1 MLEKPIREMTMRE
14 KAARAYRLLSE
25 DEAVR
30 GQARAARTLLEKLE
44 DQDMTVAVVGQFKRG
59 KSALSNRILGED
71 VLPVGIVP
79 ITSAVTRVKYGERR
93 AEVRYENGI
102 CEEIPESDLH
112 RFISEQENRNNE
124 LGVAEVVLQAPS
136 GFLKS
141 GLTFVDTPGVGS
153 FHKNNTE
160 VAYDHMKE
168 SDAVIFLLSVDSPI
182 NQIEIDFLR
191 NTRNFAARFYFAVNK
206 VDTVSPAELG
216 EYLKYCESVL
226 EQLMGEKEIRIFPV
240 SARTGEGVEELKAV
254 IQADLGAQARSIME
268 MSTAKKLIDVI
279 DRAVEQL
286 DFYWKAMNMEYKELD
301 RRFEEI
307 EKTMTD
313 IRTRAAACEGGFH
326 LHLNEYK
333 MELSRRVKELFGMEY
348 HYDIDMLKLGILD
361 MDRQTFVQKT
371 EELCSD
377 LKQTLDRILLYRE
390 ENAYTVCHRINAI
403 NRLLRELRRIR
414 DSLAQDL
421 RQT

>member
-1 MLEKPIREMTMRE
+1 MLEKPIREMTTRE

-206 VDTVSPAELG
+206 IDTVSPAELG

-313 IRTRAAACEGGFH
+313 IRAR
-326 LHLNEYK
+326 
-333 MELSRRVKELFGMEY
+333 
-348 HYDIDMLKLGILD
+348 
-361 MDRQTFVQKT
+361 
-371 EELCSD
+371 
-377 LKQTLDRILLYRE
+377 
-390 ENAYTVCHRINAI
+390 
-403 NRLLRELRRIR
+403 
-414 DSLAQDL
+414 
-421 RQT
+421 

>member
-1 MLEKPIREMTMRE
+1 MLEKPIREMTTRE

-206 VDTVSPAELG
+206 IDTVSPAELG
-216 EYLKYCESVL
+216 EYL
-226 EQLMGEKEIRIFPV
+226 
-240 SARTGEGVEELKAV
+240 
-254 IQADLGAQARSIME
+254 
-268 MSTAKKLIDVI
+268 
-279 DRAVEQL
+279 
-286 DFYWKAMNMEYKELD
+286 
-301 RRFEEI
+301 
-307 EKTMTD
+307 
-313 IRTRAAACEGGFH
+313 
-326 LHLNEYK
+326 
-333 MELSRRVKELFGMEY
+333 
-348 HYDIDMLKLGILD
+348 
-361 MDRQTFVQKT
+361 
-371 EELCSD
+371 
-377 LKQTLDRILLYRE
+377 
-390 ENAYTVCHRINAI
+390 
-403 NRLLRELRRIR
+403 
-414 DSLAQDL
+414 
-421 RQT
+421 